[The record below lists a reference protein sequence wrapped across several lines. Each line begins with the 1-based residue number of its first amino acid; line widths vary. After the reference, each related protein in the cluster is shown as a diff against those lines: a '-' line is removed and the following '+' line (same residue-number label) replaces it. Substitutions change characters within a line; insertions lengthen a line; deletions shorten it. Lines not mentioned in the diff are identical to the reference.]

1 MIIYLLLLTILGLL
15 LGSFANVCVYRIP
28 AGGSVVRPGSH
39 CCACQTPIAWYDN
52 IPIFSFILLRARCR
66 RCGASISWQYPLVEL
81 LTGLSFLM
89 IGIYYPLQPVVP
101 FLLYFAFVMIVIS
114 GIDIP
119 HQIIPDVFSLSLIA
133 VGIGASVF
141 NPLLGYVP
149 VERLVNSLIGA
160 AAGAGVL
167 ILLGLVGTW
176 MFKKDAM
183 GGGDV
188 KLLAGIGAFIGL
200 PKVLLTLFIASL
212 FGAMVGGYLLL
223 TKKLE
228 RRGYIPF
235 GPFLALAGYINLFL
249 PDPRILL
256 YFLWQ

>member
-1 MIIYLLLLTILGLL
+1 MIIYLVLLTILGFL
-15 LGSFANVCVYRIP
+15 LGSFANVCIYRIP

-39 CCACQTPIAWYDN
+39 CGSCRTPIAWYDN
-52 IPIFSFILLRARCR
+52 IPLFSFMVLRARCR
-66 RCGASISWQYPLVEL
+66 RCGAPISWQYPLVEL

-89 IGIYYPLQPVVP
+89 IGIFFPPQPVVP

-119 HQIIPDVFSLSLIA
+119 HQIIPDVFSVSLIA
-133 VGIGASVF
+133 AGLAASVF
-141 NPLLGYVP
+141 NPLLGYAP
-149 VERLVNSLIGA
+149 VERLINSLIGA
-160 AAGAGVL
+160 ASGGGVL

-200 PKVLLTLFIASL
+200 PKVLATLFIASC
-212 FGAMVGGYLLL
+212 FGAIVGGFMLL
-223 TKKLE
+223 TNKLE

-235 GPFLALAGYINLFL
+235 GPFLALGGYLNLFM
-249 PDPRILL
+249 PDPRLLL